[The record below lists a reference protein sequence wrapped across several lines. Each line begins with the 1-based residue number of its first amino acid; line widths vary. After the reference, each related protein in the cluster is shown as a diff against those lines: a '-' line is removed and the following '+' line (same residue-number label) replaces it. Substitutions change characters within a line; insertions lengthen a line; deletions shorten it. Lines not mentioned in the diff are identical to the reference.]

1 MEVETWLDV
10 VFVWAIRAEDLAGGT
25 KRRWKQSFERII
37 LSGLWAV
44 LACAQKEE
52 LQEQFVV
59 ERLGGQI
66 MISYLS
72 NNKCALCIKDPV
84 YGPNVPNMSGSRSD
98 LS

>member
-1 MEVETWLDV
+1 M
-10 VFVWAIRAEDLAGGT
+10 
-25 KRRWKQSFERII
+25 
-37 LSGLWAV
+37 

-72 NNKCALCIKDPV
+72 SNKEIAKGTTDPSRFPCCVLLALSWNTAGGGNCI
-84 YGPNVPNMSGSRSD
+84 
-98 LS
+98 

>member
-1 MEVETWLDV
+1 MGTETWLDV
-10 VFVWAIRAEDLAGGT
+10 VFVWAIRAEDLAGET
-25 KRRWKQSFERII
+25 KRRWKSFERII

-44 LACAQKEE
+44 LARAQRGE

-72 NNKCALCIKDPV
+72 SNKCIKDPI
-84 YGPNVPNMSGSRSD
+84 YGPNVPNRSGSRSD